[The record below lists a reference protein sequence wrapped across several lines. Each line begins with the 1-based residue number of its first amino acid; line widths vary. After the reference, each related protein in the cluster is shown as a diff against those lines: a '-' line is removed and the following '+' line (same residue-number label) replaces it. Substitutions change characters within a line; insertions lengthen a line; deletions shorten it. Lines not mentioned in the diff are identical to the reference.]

1 MLNEKVSQ
9 LLNDQVNKEFYS
21 AYLYLQ
27 FSNFYVEQGL
37 AGFANWYKVQAQEER
52 DHAMLML
59 QYLQNNDVP
68 VTLEAVA
75 KPDAE
80 LKANMDPLKAGLAHE
95 QYVTSLIHAIYEAA
109 YEARDFRTM
118 QFLDWFVKDRSHQED
133 GAVRLGPQGA
143 LYAGPGAGGPDL
155 CRPLPDPVTRD
166 PATHARRP
174 VRRAF
179 LLPALD
185 GGGRPWYTGRSLIPR
200 RFPDER
206 PADRG
211 G

>member
-95 QYVTSLIHAIYEAA
+95 QYVTSLIYAIYE
-109 YEARDFRTM
+109 
-118 QFLDWFVKDRSHQED
+118 
-133 GAVRLGPQGA
+133 A

>member
-75 KPDAE
+75 KPHAE

-118 QFLDWFVKDRSHQED
+118 QFLDWFVKEQGEEETNATDLIKKMELFGSDPKGLYMLDQEL
-133 GAVRLGPQGA
+133 AART
-143 LYAGPGAGGPDL
+143 YAAP
-155 CRPLPDPVTRD
+155 
-166 PATHARRP
+166 
-174 VRRAF
+174 
-179 LLPALD
+179 
-185 GGGRPWYTGRSLIPR
+185 SLTL
-200 RFPDER
+200 
-206 PADRG
+206 
-211 G
+211 